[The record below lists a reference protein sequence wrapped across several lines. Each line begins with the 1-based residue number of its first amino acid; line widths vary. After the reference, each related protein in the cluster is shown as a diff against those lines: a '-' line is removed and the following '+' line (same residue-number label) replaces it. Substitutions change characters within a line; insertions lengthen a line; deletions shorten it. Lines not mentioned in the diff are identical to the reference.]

1 MSIISS
7 KKKTLIIVSFAMIFG
22 ILVVSAALEPVCRG
36 NEICLLYNIFHTI
49 NSTICHQ
56 HPPRCLQIFNSS
68 MGLCSRC
75 FAFYLAGLICTIVFP
90 FLGSTQK
97 QRPNF
102 YFFILM
108 ITPLTIDGS
117 TQYLGLR
124 TSTNI
129 LRLVTGGMA
138 GIGTTIPLL
147 QLICYKFCQDQDHSK
162 SMEK

>member
-7 KKKTLIIVSFAMIFG
+7 KKKTLIIVSFAIIFG
-22 ILVVSAALEPVCRG
+22 ILVVSAVLEPLCRG
-36 NEICLLYNIFHTI
+36 NKMRLLYHIFHAI

-56 HPPRCLQIFNSS
+56 YPPRCLQIFNSP

-75 FAFYLAGLICTIVFP
+75 FAFYLAGLICTIGFP
-90 FLGSTQK
+90 FLGRTQE

-108 ITPLTIDGS
+108 IAPLTIDGS

-138 GIGTTIPLL
+138 GIGTTITLL
-147 QLICYKFCQDQDHSK
+147 QLICYKFCQDHFK